1 MATERQGGFNL
12 VGNNV
17 IRDSSNAR
25 KRFGFDGVGPIT
37 TAPKFGDMWYVEFHS
52 VDSAF
57 PGQSLPNNR
66 FVKSVGGISIATST
80 VPIDRYGKR
89 VYVPTRVDFGEVSI
103 SMYDTIN
110 GDTFQLMN
118 GIYNRFF
125 KNGAI
130 PTDTANI
137 EKSLA
142 DINQGRKFP
151 ELGKSFHQSFEKVVI
166 FHFFGNLDGEPKQ
179 TDFTGTVHD
188 QVGTGKIQ
196 KITLVN
202 PLVTSINFSP
212 SDYADSTLK
221 MIDFNLQPENVTFET
236 VTDEIAFP
244 RWMTDGQPYILES
257 LVSQSSMR
265 DTEAGTN
272 EWNNKLNDL
281 LEQFKK
287 EPSGV
292 NEAKNEPQ
300 ELPFWSR
307 NTTTSSLANQTA
319 ESEALINKQKQDEL
333 TALYNA
339 TQMNNLSTLGRK
351 DGIDIGQQFSSEQ
364 LEGFSSVL
372 DAQNE
377 IAEAEFEEAKS
388 RHQFIEAVPT
398 DSRFSDPFVP
408 ETKYPQVADF
418 ANLGNTYDG
427 GTGSYGAS
435 NLGGAI
441 KNELVNAFFNGRSI
455 NWGNIRNSAAQG
467 IIGNSGIGSLQ
478 NLSKTKQSKF
488 GILGDLVRDGINNS
502 SRKSGGQVQTTTVP
516 SNGTSSTA
524 TANNNAQ
531 SSINVLKNLTRGL

>member
-12 VGNNV
+12 IGNKV

-37 TAPKFGDMWYVEFHS
+37 TAPKFGDMWYVEFHT
-52 VDSAF
+52 VNAGAL
-57 PGQSLPNNR
+57 GQSLPNNR

-110 GDTFQLMN
+110 GDTFHLMN
-118 GIYNRFF
+118 SIYNRFF

-151 ELGKSFHQSFEKVVI
+151 ESGKSFHQSFEKVVI

-236 VTDEIAFP
+236 VADEIAFP

-272 EWNNKLNDL
+272 EWNSRLNEL

-287 EPSGV
+287 DPSSV

-351 DGIDIGQQFSSEQ
+351 DGIDVGQQFSSEQ

-398 DSRFSDPFVP
+398 DPRFSDPFVP

>member
-1 MATERQGGFNL
+1 MATQRQGGFNL
-12 VGNNV
+12 TGNRV
-17 IRDSSNAR
+17 IQDSTNAR

-37 TAPKFGDMWYVEFHS
+37 TAPKFGDMWYVEFHTVNS
-52 VDSAF
+52 GAL
-57 PGQSLPNNR
+57 GQSLPNNR
-66 FVKSVGGISIATST
+66 FVKAVGGVSIATST

-89 VYVPTRVDFGEVSI
+89 VHIPTRVDFGEVSI

-118 GIYNRFF
+118 SIYNRFF
-125 KNGAI
+125 NNGSI

-137 EKSLA
+137 EKSIA

-151 ELGKSFHQSFEKVVI
+151 TSGKAFHQNFEKVVI
-166 FHFFGNLDGEPKQ
+166 FHFFGNLDGSPSS

-212 SDYADSTLK
+212 SDYADSNLK

-236 VTDEIAFP
+236 VADEIAFP
-244 RWMTDGQPYILES
+244 KWMTDGQPYILES
-257 LVSQSSMR
+257 LVSQSSVR
-265 DTEAGTN
+265 DTEAGTD
-272 EWNNKLNDL
+272 EWNNKLNEL
-281 LEQFKK
+281 LGQFKK
-287 EPSGV
+287 DTSNINNVE
-292 NEAKNEPQ
+292 NQEQ
-300 ELPFWSR
+300 ELPFWSNDTNR
-307 NTTTSSLANQTA
+307 SLLANQTA
-319 ESEALINKQKQDEL
+319 ETQALINKQKIDEL
-333 TALYNA
+333 TKLNNA
-339 TQMNNLSTLGRK
+339 VQSTGLPANEF
-351 DGIDIGQQFSSEQ
+351 DGQNIDEADFSN
-364 LEGFSSVL
+364 VL
-372 DAQNE
+372 QAKNE
-377 IAEAEFEEAKS
+377 LAKVELEEAKS
-388 RHQFIEAVPT
+388 RHQFIEALPT
-398 DSRFSDPFVP
+398 EPRFSDPFVP

-427 GTGSYGAS
+427 GTGSYGSS

-467 IIGNSGIGSLQ
+467 IVGNSGIGSLQ

-502 SRKSGGQVQTTTVP
+502 SRNSGGQVQTTTVP
-516 SNGTSSTA
+516 SNTTSATSSSL
-524 TANNNAQ
+524 NNAQ

>member
-1 MATERQGGFNL
+1 
-12 VGNNV
+12 
-17 IRDSSNAR
+17 
-25 KRFGFDGVGPIT
+25 
-37 TAPKFGDMWYVEFHS
+37 
-52 VDSAF
+52 
-57 PGQSLPNNR
+57 
-66 FVKSVGGISIATST
+66 
-80 VPIDRYGKR
+80 
-89 VYVPTRVDFGEVSI
+89 
-103 SMYDTIN
+103 
-110 GDTFQLMN
+110 
-118 GIYNRFF
+118 
-125 KNGAI
+125 
-130 PTDTANI
+130 
-137 EKSLA
+137 
-142 DINQGRKFP
+142 
-151 ELGKSFHQSFEKVVI
+151 
-166 FHFFGNLDGEPKQ
+166 
-179 TDFTGTVHD
+179 
-188 QVGTGKIQ
+188 
-196 KITLVN
+196 
-202 PLVTSINFSP
+202 
-212 SDYADSTLK
+212 
-221 MIDFNLQPENVTFET
+221 
-236 VTDEIAFP
+236 
-244 RWMTDGQPYILES
+244 
-257 LVSQSSMR
+257 
-265 DTEAGTN
+265 
-272 EWNNKLNDL
+272 
-281 LEQFKK
+281 
-287 EPSGV
+287 
-292 NEAKNEPQ
+292 
-300 ELPFWSR
+300 
-307 NTTTSSLANQTA
+307 
-319 ESEALINKQKQDEL
+319 
-333 TALYNA
+333 
-339 TQMNNLSTLGRK
+339 MNNLSTLGRK

>member
-12 VGNNV
+12 IGNNV

-37 TAPKFGDMWYVEFHS
+37 TAPKFGDMWYVEFHT
-52 VDSAF
+52 VNAGAL
-57 PGQSLPNNR
+57 GQSLPNNR

-110 GDTFQLMN
+110 GDTFHLMN
-118 GIYNRFF
+118 SIYNRFF

-151 ELGKSFHQSFEKVVI
+151 ESGKSFHQSFEKVVI

-236 VTDEIAFP
+236 VADEIAFP

-272 EWNNKLNDL
+272 EWNSRLNEL

-287 EPSGV
+287 DPSSV

-351 DGIDIGQQFSSEQ
+351 DGIDVGQQFSSEE
-364 LEGFSSVL
+364 LAGFSSVL

-398 DSRFSDPFVP
+398 DPRFSDPFVP

>member
-1 MATERQGGFNL
+1 MATQKQGGNNKQ
-12 VGNNV
+12 GNIV
-17 IRDSSNAR
+17 VQDSSNAR

-37 TAPKFGDMWYVEFHS
+37 TAPKFGDMWYVEFHT
-52 VDSAF
+52 VDSGAL
-57 PGQSLPNNR
+57 GQSLPNNR
-66 FVKSVGGISIATST
+66 FVKAVGGVSIATST

-89 VYVPTRVDFGEVSI
+89 TYIPTRVDFGEVSI

-110 GDTFQLMN
+110 GDTFNLMN
-118 GIYNRFF
+118 NIYNRFF
-125 KNGAI
+125 KNGSL

-137 EKSLA
+137 ESSIA

-151 ELGKSFHQSFEKVVI
+151 TSGKSFHQNFEKVVI
-166 FHFFGNLDGEPKQ
+166 FHFFGNLDGAPSP

-212 SDYADSTLK
+212 SDYADAQLK

-244 RWMTDGQPYILES
+244 KWMTDGQPYILES
-257 LVSQSSMR
+257 LVSQSGIR

-272 EWNNKLNDL
+272 EWNNRLNDL
-281 LEQFKK
+281 LAQFKK
-287 EPSGV
+287 DPSDVLSAV
-292 NEAKNEPQ
+292 NEEQ
-300 ELPFWSR
+300 ELPFWSK
-307 NTTTSSLANQTA
+307 NTDRSSLANQTA
-319 ESEALINKQKQDEL
+319 ETQALINQQKLDEL
-333 TALYNA
+333 TKLNNA
-339 TQMNNLSTLGRK
+339 VKFSGLPMNEFNGQ
-351 DGIDIGQQFSSEQ
+351 DIDPAQFSN
-364 LEGFSSVL
+364 VL

-377 IAEAEFEEAKS
+377 IAQAEFEEAKS
-388 RHQFIEAVPT
+388 RHQFVEALPT
-398 DSRFSDPFVP
+398 NERFTDPFVP
-408 ETKYPQVADF
+408 ETKYPQIADF

-427 GTGSYGAS
+427 GTGRYGGS

-455 NWGNIRNSAAQG
+455 NWGNIRDSAAQG
-467 IIGNSGIGSLQ
+467 LLGNSGIGSIQ

-502 SRKSGGQVQTTTVP
+502 NTRSGGQANQTVTVP
-516 SNGTSSTA
+516 SNGTSANA
-524 TANNNAQ
+524 TSLNNAQ